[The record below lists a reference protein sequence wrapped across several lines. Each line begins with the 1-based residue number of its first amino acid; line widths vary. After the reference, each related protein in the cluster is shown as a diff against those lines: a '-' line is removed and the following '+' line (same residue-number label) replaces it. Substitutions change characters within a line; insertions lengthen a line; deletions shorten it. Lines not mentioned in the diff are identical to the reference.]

1 MTNVTR
7 SLRKLKRQILTKR
20 RTRRRFV
27 VGSVALLLVLV
38 VAAVWI
44 GTRDNDDVTVSKNP
58 VVQEYQQQLPTLKKK
73 AKDNSKNP
81 SAHIDYA
88 VALYATGNIK
98 QAKQEYEAA
107 AKLDN
112 KNATVHNNLG
122 NAYRDLG
129 DIDKAIEA
137 YQQAITLNPKLI
149 NPYFNLANIQLYS
162 QKDADAAIKTYQKAL
177 TSLPDNEQVLL
188 SLGIA
193 YEQKNDKTKAK
204 QVYQSILAKDAGNAA
219 AKANL
224 DRLNK

>member
-1 MTNVTR
+1 MANITK
-7 SLRKLKRQILTKR
+7 LLKKLKRQALAKR
-20 RTRRRFV
+20 HTRYRLIA
-27 VGSVALLLVLV
+27 GSVVVLLALVGM
-38 VAAVWI
+38 VAFMA
-44 GTRDNDDVTVSKNP
+44 TRDNDDVKVSKNP
-58 VVQEYQQQLPTLKKK
+58 VVQEYQQQLPALKKK
-73 AKDNSKNP
+73 ASDNAKNP

-98 QAKQEYEAA
+98 QAKQEYEKAT
-107 AKLDN
+107 KLDS
-112 KNATVHNNLG
+112 KNATVFNNLG

-129 DIDKAIEA
+129 DTDKAIET
-137 YQQAITLNPKLI
+137 YEQAIALNPKLI

-177 TSLPDNEQVLL
+177 TALPDNEQVLL

-204 QVYQSILAKDAGNAA
+204 QVYLSILAKDADNAA